1 MVSKKQVVKVIDQS
15 ESTFKTCLNH
25 LDQIKNIRLNKR
37 PDLAAFGMLNFQIL
51 MARRLYAIED
61 QYRTTKKE
69 FRELNKRRHSLS
81 KSYFKRRLAILTNY
95 LTALNKCIKIGKEI
109 GDCFA
114 WFFYHRD
121 QDLLDEHLKSEND
134 QHPTFGF
141 GGKAEI
147 EFLTRGAKI
156 GDSYFTLYHG
166 ITNYLRNGDF
176 TIINLKNLR
185 VNEIVELKS
194 KRIHENCMELNLF
207 SIGKNKSFIES
218 LSSGVKVD
226 SNKKFENEVYI
237 ERLEKQMNRISETL
251 KHQKIEKEEK
261 PLLWG
266 TNYLYDLESKL
277 SSLKINE
284 FHNFRVGKGHICTY
298 YKSTKKLSSIL
309 LDGYSLNNTKVDEIH
324 GMINEIQTDLGELN
338 HSLVSTTMYHE
349 NNYIL
354 TGTMPMYWHKI
365 NNKIIHDL
373 YLQKSILNTIYNP
386 AHFMKR
392 LIEIGFTY
400 ETTDKELIIK
410 KEIGER
416 TMVLKK
422 YMFFVDLI
430 SMKLF
435 KEDTIIEMLKSL
447 IKKIKENEIE
457 ADEITL
463 KMSSLFQL

>member
-1 MVSKKQVVKVIDQS
+1 MVSKKQVAKVIDLS
-15 ESTFKTCLNH
+15 ESTFKTCLDN

-37 PDLAAFGMLNFQIL
+37 PDLAASGMLNFQIL
-51 MARRLYAIED
+51 LARRLYAIEE
-61 QYRTTKKE
+61 QYRITKKE
-69 FRELNKRRHSLS
+69 FRILNKRRQFLS
-81 KSYFKRRLAILTNY
+81 TSYFKKRSTNLTNY
-95 LTALNKCIKIGKEI
+95 LDALNQCIRIGKEI

-121 QDLLDEHLKSEND
+121 QDLLDEHLKNEND
-134 QHPTFGF
+134 AHPTFGF

-156 GDSYFTLYHG
+156 GDNYFTLYHG
-166 ITNYLRNGDF
+166 VTNYLRNGDF
-176 TIINLKNLR
+176 TIINLKTLR

-194 KRIHENCMELNLF
+194 KRIHENCMELRLF
-207 SIGKNKSFIES
+207 SIGKNKSFIDS

-226 SNKKFENEVYI
+226 TEKNLDNEVYI
-237 ERLEKQMNRISETL
+237 ERLEKQMNRISETI
-251 KHQKIEKEEK
+251 KHQKLEKDDK

-266 TNYLYDLESKL
+266 SNYLYDLESKL
-277 SSLKINE
+277 ISLTANQ
-284 FHNFRVGKGHICTY
+284 FHNFRVGKGHVCTY

-309 LDGYSLNNTKVDEIH
+309 LNGYSVTNTKMEEIH
-324 GMINEIQTDLGELN
+324 RMMNEIQTELKELN
-338 HSLVSTTMYHE
+338 HSLVSTTLYHT
-349 NNYIL
+349 NNYIMP
-354 TGTMPMYWHKI
+354 GTMPMYWHRI
-365 NNKIIHDL
+365 NSKIIHDL

-386 AHFMKR
+386 AHFLKK

-400 ETTDKELIIK
+400 ETKGKNLIIK
-410 KEIGER
+410 KEIGSR
-416 TMVLKK
+416 TMVLKR

-435 KEDTIIEMLKSL
+435 KEDTIAEMLKTL
-447 IKKIKENEIE
+447 VKKIENNEIE